1 MTTPHDYFGS
11 MKLDEKRRLYSA
23 TLEFSPTHKVSVLID
38 WMGTAPAEALKQSQE
53 VCERVRTRE
62 PEYRSRI
69 AHDLL
74 RLYNDNWR
82 NGEELELL
90 DADRFMRRISLSGI
104 TLGAADFGSSDGCVS
119 LDYSA
124 GDLFAGHSIEVHLD
138 SDLQYVKSGIYG

>member
-53 VCERVRTRE
+53 ACERVRARE

-69 AHDLL
+69 ARDLL

-82 NGEELELL
+82 NGEQLELL
-90 DADRFMRRISLSGI
+90 DKDGFMRRISLSGI
-104 TLGAADFGSSDGCVS
+104 TIGAADFGSEGGWVS
-119 LDYSA
+119 LDYSD
-124 GDLFAGHSIEVHLD
+124 GDLFAGHSIGVHLD
-138 SDLQYVKSGIYG
+138 RDLQYVKSAIEG

>member
-11 MKLDEKRRLYSA
+11 MKLDEKRRSYSA

-53 VCERVRTRE
+53 VCKRVSARE

-90 DADRFMRRISLSGI
+90 DEDGFMQRISLSGI
-104 TLGAADFGSSDGCVS
+104 SIGAADFGSDGCVS
-119 LDYSA
+119 LDYFD
-124 GDLFAGHSIEVHLD
+124 GDLFAGHSIEVYLD
-138 SDLQYVKSGIYG
+138 ADLQYVKSRIAG

>member
-1 MTTPHDYFGS
+1 
-11 MKLDEKRRLYSA
+11 MKLDEKRRSYSA
-23 TLEFSPTHKVSVLID
+23 TLEFSPGHKVSVSID

-90 DADRFMRRISLSGI
+90 DEDGFMRRISLSHI
-104 TLGAADFGSSDGCVS
+104 SIGAADFGSDGCVS

-124 GDLFAGHSIEVHLD
+124 GDLFAGHAIEVSLD
-138 SDLQYVKSGIYG
+138 NDLHYVRSGIYG